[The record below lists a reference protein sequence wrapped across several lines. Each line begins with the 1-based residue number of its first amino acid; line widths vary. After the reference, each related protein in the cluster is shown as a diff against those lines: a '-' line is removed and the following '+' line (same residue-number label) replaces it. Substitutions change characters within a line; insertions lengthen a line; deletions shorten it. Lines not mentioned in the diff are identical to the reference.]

1 MCKYYLYCRVST
13 DDKGQEFRRQMLIAE
28 NSGLQFEEV
37 FQEHISGGVRGDKR
51 KEFNRMLEML
61 DEDSCVVVSES
72 SRFGRN
78 YLDCLDMIDIITQDK
93 GASIKFLSNGLELK
107 GKGKPSPYE
116 WLVMSQFFIMD
127 EFQKRQ
133 IGYNTR
139 MALQAKKNAGVV
151 LGHPKSEIDPAKV
164 QQIKTLFGTC
174 SVAEIQRRVGLGRRV
189 VDRVIREEC
198 INGL

>member
-1 MCKYYLYCRVST
+1 MNGAVNTSFDR
-13 DDKGQEFRRQMLIAE
+13 AE
-28 NSGLQFEEV
+28 TNTWQDGENQSEL
-37 FQEHISGGVRGDKR
+37 
-51 KEFNRMLEML
+51 LEML

-151 LGHPKSEIDPAKV
+151 LGHPKSEVDPEIVQTIKDLYNKV
-164 QQIKTLFGTC
+164 
-174 SVAEIQRRVGLGRRV
+174 SVSEIQRRVGISRRI

-198 INGL
+198 K